1 MHPSMCFIGTFPEV
15 GGLVVGGWVSDFEKR
30 AGEVGSPVAGT
41 ALMPGTLE
49 GKLLL
54 VFSKFHGRE
63 HQYVK
68 KLTLRRKR
76 ACWA

>member
-49 GKLLL
+49 GILE
-54 VFSKFHGRE
+54 SCCSGSQNSMAE
-63 HQYVK
+63 N
-68 KLTLRRKR
+68 TNM
-76 ACWA
+76 